1 MENILEL
8 KTPLMINGKEVKEL
22 TYNTAEITVS
32 QFCEAESYS
41 FVSGAG
47 KPKMA
52 QHESDHGLH
61 IYLGMMA
68 VIAVNPQID
77 VKDLERLKGY
87 DLVKLANIGRNF
99 ILTGAGGNSE
109 NSAQNV
115 SADLSET
122 TPEHTA
128 QAPAKSDDIL

>member
-8 KTPLMINGKEVKEL
+8 QTPLMINGKEVKEL

-52 QHESDHGLH
+52 QHESDHGL
-61 IYLGMMA
+61 
-68 VIAVNPQID
+68 QID

>member
-1 MENILEL
+1 MNTLQL
-8 KTPLMINGKEVKEL
+8 QTPLMINGKEVKEL

-41 FVSGAG
+41 FVAGAG

-68 VIAVNPQID
+68 VIAVNPHID
-77 VKDLERLKGY
+77 VTDLERLKGY
-87 DLVKLANIGRNF
+87 DLVQLANIGRNF
-99 ILTGAGGNSE
+99 ILTGAGGTSGD
-109 NSAQNV
+109 SAQNG
-115 SADLSET
+115 SADLYET
-122 TPEHTA
+122 TPEPTA
-128 QAPAKSDDIL
+128 PAPAKSDDIL